1 MRETGKVT
9 SVPHLFILP
18 ACWAILARLE
28 PSWPWEQNLL
38 VAFTKALD
46 SSTRSQVLL
55 RKTMSGFQHQN
66 PLPGST
72 DYLLHRGLEGGGGG
86 RKLLD
91 QAQIRLS
98 HAPAGKLGG
107 SWGASGTFVI
117 QLQKSDA
124 INICILNC

>member
-1 MRETGKVT
+1 MT
-9 SVPHLFILP
+9 SVPHHSIIP

-28 PSWPWEQNLL
+28 PSWPREQNLL
-38 VAFTKALD
+38 VATTEALG

-55 RKTMSGFQHQN
+55 RKTMPGFQHHN

-72 DYLLHRGLEGGGGG
+72 DYLLARLHGGLEGGGGGG

-91 QAQIRLS
+91 QAQVRLS

-107 SWGASGTFVI
+107 SWGVYGTFVI
-117 QLQKSDA
+117 QPQNSDA
-124 INICILNC
+124 TNSWILNC